1 MAKDLKLA
9 YDGLK
14 NKNAQMTAERSWRRK
29 RYRRSLTG

>member
-14 NKNAQMTAERSWRRK
+14 NKNAQKAAERSWRRK
-29 RYRRSLTG
+29 RYRCSQT